1 MTNGLYLADGIAVG
15 VYGMTLSAAFCDISW
30 TRRKRILMGVSMVV
44 LLLFQGAIYLWADSD
59 AIPYLYPLITH
70 FPLILVLCAL
80 SRKYLWSPIA
90 VLTAYLCCQLRR
102 WLALLVVAACA
113 GDLRTQYMVQIV
125 ITVPLLFLLLRF
137 VAPSVRS
144 IAQDTIAVQCRF
156 GLIPALSY
164 GFDYLTR
171 IYTDLLAQG
180 APVAVEFM
188 PFVCC
193 VAYLIFVLRTSEE
206 RKLRSQLEQT
216 QNSLNLQVSQAV
228 REIASL
234 RESQQRASTYRHDLR
249 HHMQYLSSC
258 IESGRLE
265 QAQTYIHEV
274 CSEIEAGKVVA
285 YCENEAANLILSA
298 FAGRAQER
306 DIPIEIRADIPQNL
320 KVSETDLCVL
330 LSNALEN
337 ALNACAKL
345 KERGAECGVG
355 VDAYEKKDRLFL
367 QIVNSCESGVRFENG
382 VPVTD
387 RPGHG
392 VGVGSICAI
401 VERYGGIYTFSEQ
414 NGRFT
419 LRCSL

>member
-1 MTNGLYLADGIAVG
+1 M
-15 VYGMTLSAAFCDISW
+15 
-30 TRRKRILMGVSMVV
+30 
-44 LLLFQGAIYLWADSD
+44 
-59 AIPYLYPLITH
+59 
-70 FPLILVLCAL
+70 
-80 SRKYLWSPIA
+80 
-90 VLTAYLCCQLRR
+90 
-102 WLALLVVAACA
+102 
-113 GDLRTQYMVQIV
+113 
-125 ITVPLLFLLLRF
+125 
-137 VAPSVRS
+137 
-144 IAQDTIAVQCRF
+144 
-156 GLIPALSY
+156 
-164 GFDYLTR
+164 
-171 IYTDLLAQG
+171 
-180 APVAVEFM
+180 EFM
-188 PFVCC
+188 PFVCS

-206 RKLRSQLEQT
+206 KKLRSQLEQT

-306 DIPIEIRADIPQNL
+306 NIPIVVRADIPQKL

-345 KERGAECGVG
+345 KEHGAECGVEI
-355 VDAYEKKDRLFL
+355 DAYEKTDRLFL
-367 QIVNSCESGVRFENG
+367 QIVNSCEGGVRFENG

-414 NGRFT
+414 AGKFT
-419 LRCSL
+419 LRCSV